1 MIRHL
6 RENKVFYLF
15 FIIILFFLTLL
26 FTWPL
31 VLDLKNN
38 VYGYSGDSFGY
49 IYYLWWWRRSI
60 FEHLDIRFLPLQEAP
75 FGTVVPK
82 EVGTIIFLWPSY
94 LLTFF
99 LGDVVSYN
107 LLLLIS
113 FPLSGIFS
121 YLLFFEMTKDKVTAL
136 IFSLVFAFSPYH
148 FWKAYNHLDL
158 SMIQYIPFFLW
169 SLIRLEKVKNIKRA
183 LICGLT
189 LSILILLNFYYGFFA
204 LLTLGLFFLSGLI
217 LEIFRRELKVIKRIY
232 LYSVVLLS
240 SFLVSVPFV
249 LPVLKTFIFKSPVTV
264 ATAEVYQR
272 PLDNLLLLTARPW
285 SYFLPSIDN
294 PFLGNLSL
302 KVYKFIKGLS
312 NDFKTDMPFPH
323 ETTVYLGLF
332 SLLFFFV
339 SVYLFCRRKIDNKI
353 LPLLILTT
361 IGLFITSLPPF
372 VIIKNVTI
380 RLPSFYLHQYFPMFR
395 AYGRLGIFV
404 LPLFAAV
411 SSLGFSYLLSKSR
424 GRKRIFVIIASVIF
438 IMFEFTN
445 IPPFKVTS
453 FAKVPAVYEWL
464 KSQDGDPIVLEYPKN
479 FNLTEGELFQRYHLK
494 KTANWHSPSPYFGL
508 WNYVEDIY
516 DPESFEILSGLNIKY
531 VIFHEKLLFDK
542 PNPADEFWTQRA
554 YTSPIRADKLP
565 SNIKLVDSFDGAD
578 VYNIASDKKPK
589 VVVITNN
596 SSGQPKV
603 DVVGGESFD
612 VSGKSEVFIINLTK
626 IKLDGSFSDGQKSEK
641 LEILPGKMVI
651 SYNEGKYKIIL
662 TITQSILSNL

>member
-1 MIRHL
+1 MIKHL

-15 FIIILFFLTLL
+15 FIVILFFLTLF

-31 VLDLKNN
+31 VLDLKNS

-60 FEHLDIRFLPLQEAP
+60 FEHLDIRFLSLQEAP

-82 EVGTIIFLWPSY
+82 EVGTIVFLWPSY

-99 LGDVVSYN
+99 FGDVLSYN
-107 LLLLIS
+107 FLLLIS
-113 FPLSGIFS
+113 FPLSGVFS
-121 YLLFFEMTKDKVTAL
+121 YLLFFEMTKDKITSL

-158 SMIQYIPFFLW
+158 SMIQYIPLFLW
-169 SLIRLEKVKNIKRA
+169 SLIRLERVKNLKRA

-204 LLTLGLFFLSGLI
+204 LLTLSLFFLFGII
-217 LEIFRRELKVIKRIY
+217 LEIFRKELKIIKRIY
-232 LYSVVLLS
+232 LYSLVLIS
-240 SFLVSVPFV
+240 SFLISVPFI
-249 LPVLKTFIFKSPVTV
+249 LPVLKTFIFKSPITV

-294 PFLGNLSL
+294 PFLGGLSL
-302 KVYKFIKGLS
+302 KAYKFIKGLS

-332 SLLFFFV
+332 SLIFFLL
-339 SVYLFCRRKIDNKI
+339 SIYLWWRGKINNKI
-353 LPLLILTT
+353 LPLLIFTT
-361 IGLFITSLPPF
+361 LGLFIMSLPPF
-372 VIIKNVTI
+372 VIIKNITI

-395 AYGRLGIFV
+395 SYGRLGIFV
-404 LPLFAAV
+404 LPLFAAIA
-411 SSLGFSYLLSKSR
+411 SLGFSYFLSGLKSR
-424 GRKRIFVIIASVIF
+424 KKVLAIFASVIF

-453 FAKVPAVYEWL
+453 FAKIPAVYEWL
-464 KSQDGDPIVLEYPKN
+464 KRESGDPIILEYPKN

-516 DPESFEILSGLNIKY
+516 DSVSFEILSGLNVKY

-542 PNPADEFWTQRA
+542 PNPADEFWIQRA

-565 SNIKLVDSFDGAD
+565 SNIKIVGNFDGAQ
-578 VYNIASDKKPK
+578 VYSIASDKKPK
-589 VVVITNN
+589 VVIITNN
-596 SSGQPKV
+596 SGGQPKV

-612 VSGKSEVFIINLTK
+612 VSVKSEVFIINLTK
-626 IKLDGSFSDGQKSEK
+626 NRLDGSFSDGKKSERM
-641 LEILPGKMVI
+641 EIPPGKVVV
-651 SYNEGKYKIIL
+651 SYSEGKYKINL
-662 TITQSILSNL
+662 TIIQPSLSAL

>member
-1 MIRHL
+1 MIKHL
-6 RENKVFYLF
+6 KENKIFYLF

-31 VLDLKNN
+31 VLDLKNS
-38 VYGYSGDSFGY
+38 VYGYSGDSFGH

-60 FEHLDIRFLPLQEAP
+60 FEHLNIRFLPLQEAP
-75 FGTVVPK
+75 FGAIVPK
-82 EVGTIIFLWPSY
+82 EVGTIVFLWPSY
-94 LLTFF
+94 FLSLFF
-99 LGDVVSYN
+99 GDVISYN
-107 LLLLIS
+107 LLLLSS
-113 FPLSGIFS
+113 FPLSGIFA
-121 YLLFFEMTKDKVTAL
+121 YLLFFEMTKDKISAFV
-136 IFSLVFAFSPYH
+136 FSLVFAFSPYH

-158 SMIQYIPFFLW
+158 SMIQYIPLFLW
-169 SLIRLEKVKNIKRA
+169 SLIRLERVKNIKMA

-204 LLTLGLFFLSGLI
+204 LLTLGLFFLLGLI

-294 PFLGNLSL
+294 PFLGDLSI
-302 KVYKFIKGLS
+302 KVYRFIKSLS

-332 SLLFFFV
+332 SLTFFLL
-339 SVYLFCRRKIDNKI
+339 SVYLWCRRKIDNKI

-361 IGLFITSLPPF
+361 TGLFMMSLPPF
-372 VIIKNVTI
+372 VIIRNITI

-395 AYGRLGIFV
+395 SYGRLGIFV
-404 LPLFAAV
+404 LPLFAAI
-411 SSLGFSYLLSKSR
+411 SSLSFSYLLDKLKAR
-424 GRKRIFVIIASVIF
+424 TKILAILASVVF
-438 IMFEFTN
+438 IMFEYTN
-445 IPPFKVTS
+445 IPPFKVTN
-453 FAKVPAVYEWL
+453 FAKIPKVYEWL
-464 KSQDGDPIVLEYPKN
+464 KRQDGDPIVLEYPKN

-494 KTANWHSPSPYFGL
+494 KTANWHSQSPYFGL

-542 PNPADEFWTQRA
+542 PNPADEFWIQRA
-554 YTSPIRADKLP
+554 YTSPIKIDDLP
-565 SNIKLVDSFDGAD
+565 PNIKAVGDLDGAY
-578 VYNIASDKKPK
+578 VYSLSGDNRSK
-589 VVVITNN
+589 VVVITNGAD
-596 SSGQPKV
+596 GQTKSEM
-603 DVVGGESFD
+603 VGGSSWE
-612 VSGKSEVFIINLTK
+612 VNGKSKLFIINLTK
-626 IKLDGSFSDGQKSEK
+626 GNLESDFSDGKRSEQMSFPSGK
-641 LEILPGKMVI
+641 TTILYDKGNYQI
-651 SYNEGKYKIIL
+651 NLHLL
-662 TITQSILSNL
+662 TAGM

>member
-1 MIRHL
+1 MLKHL
-6 RENKVFYLF
+6 RESKLFYLF

-31 VLDLKNN
+31 VLDLKNS

-75 FGTVVPK
+75 FGAIVPK
-82 EVGTIIFLWPSY
+82 EVGTVTFLWPSY
-94 LLTFF
+94 FLTLLF
-99 LGDVVSYN
+99 GDVIAYN

-121 YLLFFEMTKDKVTAL
+121 YLLFFEMTKDKITAL

-158 SMIQYIPFFLW
+158 SLIQYIPLFLL
-169 SLIRLEKVKNIKRA
+169 SLIRLEKLKNVKRA

-204 LLTLGLFFLSGLI
+204 LLTLGLFFLFGLI
-217 LEIFRRELKVIKRIY
+217 LEIFRRELKVVKRIY
-232 LYSVVLLS
+232 LYSVVLLL
-240 SFLVSVPFV
+240 SFFVSVPFL
-249 LPVLKTFIFKSPVTV
+249 LPVIKTFIFKSEVTV

-285 SYFLPSIDN
+285 SYLLPSIDN

-302 KVYKFIKGLS
+302 KIYKFIKGLS
-312 NDFKTDMPFPH
+312 NDFKTEMPFPH

-332 SLLFFFV
+332 SLVFFLGA
-339 SVYLFCRRKIDNKI
+339 VYLWCRRKIDNKI
-353 LPLLILTT
+353 LPLLILATL
-361 IGLFITSLPPF
+361 GLFITSLPPF

-395 AYGRLGIFV
+395 SYGRLGIFV

-411 SSLGFSYLLSKSR
+411 SSLGFSYLLRASR
-424 GRKRIFVIIASVIF
+424 GRRRVFAIFASVVF
-438 IMFEFTN
+438 ILFEFTN
-445 IPPFKVTS
+445 VPPFKVTS
-453 FAKVPAVYEWL
+453 FAKIPAVYEWL
-464 KSQDGDPIVLEYPKN
+464 KNQDGVPIVLEYPKN
-479 FNLTEGELFQRYHLK
+479 FNLAEGELFQRYHLK
-494 KTANWHSPSPYFGL
+494 KTANWRSDSPYFGL
-508 WNYVEDIY
+508 WNYVENIY
-516 DPESFEILSGLNIKY
+516 DPESFEILSGLGIRY

-542 PNPADEFWTQRA
+542 PNTADELWIQRA
-554 YTSPIRADKLP
+554 FTSPIKKSRLP
-565 SNIKLVDSFDGAD
+565 SNIKTVGDFDGAA
-578 VYNIASDKKPK
+578 VYRLNSDKAPK

-596 SSGQPKV
+596 RSGQPKV
-603 DVVGGESFD
+603 DVVGGESWD
-612 VSGKSEVFIINLTK
+612 VSGKSEIFIINLTK
-626 IKLDGSFSDGQKSEK
+626 RRLEGALSDGQKNEK
-641 LEILPGKMVI
+641 IEIPPGKMVV
-651 SYNEGKYKIIL
+651 SYDEGKYKINL
-662 TITQSILSNL
+662 TIIQPSLSAL